1 MLQTSPPSSV
11 HDVAFPHQYS
21 DVFAACGLGEI
32 RVWHLHSRR
41 ELLRMSV
48 PNLDC
53 RCVAFTQVCA
63 PAVPASTNYMLASLT
78 YMLIYVLP
86 TAWRTVYPAIHGCST
101 YMPPS
106 MKDCAPTVLAS
117 VTYML
122 HSMEVRAPA
131 AGQRFTLLLVS
142 VGSIT

>member
-11 HDVAFPHQYS
+11 HDVAFPHDYS

-53 RCVAFTQVCA
+53 RCVAFMQVCA
-63 PAVPASTNYMLASLT
+63 PVML
-78 YMLIYVLP
+78 
-86 TAWRTVYPAIHGCST
+86 R
-101 YMPPS
+101 
-106 MKDCAPTVLAS
+106 
-117 VTYML
+117 
-122 HSMEVRAPA
+122 
-131 AGQRFTLLLVS
+131 
-142 VGSIT
+142 SITTNMLLSF